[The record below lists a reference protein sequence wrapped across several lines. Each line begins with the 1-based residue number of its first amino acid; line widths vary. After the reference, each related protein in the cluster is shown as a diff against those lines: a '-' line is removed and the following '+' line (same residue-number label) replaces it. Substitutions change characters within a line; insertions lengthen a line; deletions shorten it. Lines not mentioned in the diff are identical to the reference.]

1 MEPPTHS
8 YVAYI
13 DEAGDEGFKFTVN
26 GKKGSSDWFVL
37 SAAIIRAENDI
48 ATTKLVDG
56 VRAKLG
62 MSPKTM
68 LHFKNLDH
76 KKRLPYI
83 DEIARARLRVCSV
96 LIHKPSLNTK
106 ALKDSERLYFYAGRL
121 LLERVS
127 WFCRDAPKTSGDG
140 SVLIVFSNRSTMRY
154 ADFRAYLGRLF
165 DMGSENNIQIAW
177 NVIKDS
183 QIITYQAA
191 DRKGLQIAD
200 AVASGFF
207 AGLEK
212 NRYGFTEG
220 RYAQMLKPVVYE
232 RSGNFTSYGLK
243 FMPATPSV
251 TEHPWLAD
259 FPK

>member
-1 MEPPTHS
+1 MSASTYS

-26 GKKGSSDWFVL
+26 GHKGSSDWFVL
-37 SAAIIRAENDI
+37 SAAVIRAENDI
-48 ATTKLVDG
+48 ATTKLVDR
-56 VRAKLG
+56 VRATLG
-62 MSPKTM
+62 MPPKKM
-68 LHFKNLDH
+68 LHFKDLDH
-76 KKRLPYI
+76 KKRLPYL
-83 DEIARARLRVCSV
+83 DEIAKAQLRVCSV
-96 LIHKPSLNTK
+96 LIHKPSLSTD
-106 ALKDSERLYFYAGRL
+106 ALKNSERLYFYAGRL
-121 LLERVS
+121 LLERLS

-140 SVLIVFSNRSTMRY
+140 SVLIVFSNKSTMRY
-154 ADFRAYLGRLF
+154 ADFKAYLGRLF
-165 DMGSENNIQIAW
+165 EMGRENNVQIAW
-177 NVIKDS
+177 NVIKAP
-183 QIITYQAA
+183 QIVTYQAA

-212 NRYGFTEG
+212 DRHGFIEG

-232 RSGNFTSYGLK
+232 RAGNFTSYGLK
-243 FMPATPSV
+243 FMPAKPSM